1 MIDLGPYGFYVLS
14 AYGVTLTLIAAL
26 VLQSIRR
33 SEKVRITLEA
43 LEARRGRTPRG

>member
-1 MIDLGPYGFYVLS
+1 MIDLGSYGFYVLS

-26 VLQSIRR
+26 VLQSLRR
-33 SEKVRITLEA
+33 SKKVRIQLET